1 MGGIALHCGAMTY
14 AYRPNF
20 HITPPFGR
28 LNDPNGIFIEDD
40 RLHIFYQHDPAFPE
54 GQKRTGWGHASV
66 STREAQVP
74 LHHPDAL
81 YPDADYDAH
90 GCYSG
95 GAVKDGDDIWL
106 FYTGNLKVD
115 GRRIPSQNRVHA
127 SVPNHPMGGTYRK
140 DAANPL
146 IPDAPEGFT
155 GHFRDP
161 HIVRDGERWR
171 MVLGAQ
177 TTEESGA
184 IAVYHSDDLK
194 SWEFTGVLEFDVT
207 NAQPGLSP
215 DLVPGGYMWECPN
228 LISMLDH
235 SDGRTY
241 DVLVYCPQGLA
252 QQDEHYVSSDQCG
265 YIVGRLEGSTFH
277 VTRGFT
283 ELDYGF
289 EFYAPQL
296 LSTGDDAITIG
307 WMGLPAQDDNPT
319 VDTEGWVHALTLPR
333 RTTLHNGVL
342 HQVPLFPLPD
352 KPQTQG
358 FGAVATATCEH
369 DETLSLVDAATPRL
383 STWHAEGKLHIRRH
397 LPTGDETRS
406 VVCAPGEITAIA
418 DGCAVEVFSQGLA
431 LSVQIFEEWQN
442 WTTETT

>member
-1 MGGIALHCGAMTY
+1 
-14 AYRPNF
+14 
-20 HITPPFGR
+20 
-28 LNDPNGIFIEDD
+28 
-40 RLHIFYQHDPAFPE
+40 
-54 GQKRTGWGHASV
+54 
-66 STREAQVP
+66 
-74 LHHPDAL
+74 
-81 YPDADYDAH
+81 
-90 GCYSG
+90 
-95 GAVKDGDDIWL
+95 
-106 FYTGNLKVD
+106 
-115 GRRIPSQNRVHA
+115 
-127 SVPNHPMGGTYRK
+127 
-140 DAANPL
+140 
-146 IPDAPEGFT
+146 
-155 GHFRDP
+155 
-161 HIVRDGERWR
+161 

-215 DLVPGGYMWECPN
+215 DLVPRGYMWECPN

-319 VDTEGWVHALTLPR
+319 VDAEA
-333 RTTLHNGVL
+333 
-342 HQVPLFPLPD
+342 
-352 KPQTQG
+352 G
-358 FGAVATATCEH
+358 FM
-369 DETLSLVDAATPRL
+369 R
-383 STWHAEGKLHIRRH
+383 
-397 LPTGDETRS
+397 
-406 VVCAPGEITAIA
+406 
-418 DGCAVEVFSQGLA
+418 
-431 LSVQIFEEWQN
+431 
-442 WTTETT
+442 